1 MQILNHNFILKNFQE
16 DGFFEGYASV
26 FDIPDYHNDVIVKGA
41 FKKNLFDWSKQN
53 SLPKMLWQ
61 HDVKNPIGFWR
72 SIEED
77 SYGLK
82 VKGQILT
89 DIQKGREAYSFLKK
103 GIINELSIGFQLIKF
118 TNCTSRGYRIIKEVD
133 LQEISLVTFAANKL
147 AKITDV
153 KDLKFC
159 SLSIENDILRRLK
172 GINSFISNI

>member
-1 MQILNHNFILKNFQE
+1 MQILNHNFILKNFQD

-26 FDIPDYHNDVIVKGA
+26 FDVPDCYNDVIVKGA
-41 FKKNLFDWSKQN
+41 FKKSLFDWSKQK

-61 HDVKNPIGFWR
+61 HDVKNPIGFWTC
-72 SIEED
+72 IEED

-89 DIQKGREAYSFLKK
+89 DIQKGKEAYSFLKK

-153 KDLKFC
+153 KDVNSNHFYLQK
-159 SLSIENDILRRLK
+159 NILNKLEQ
-172 GINSFISNI
+172 INSFISKI